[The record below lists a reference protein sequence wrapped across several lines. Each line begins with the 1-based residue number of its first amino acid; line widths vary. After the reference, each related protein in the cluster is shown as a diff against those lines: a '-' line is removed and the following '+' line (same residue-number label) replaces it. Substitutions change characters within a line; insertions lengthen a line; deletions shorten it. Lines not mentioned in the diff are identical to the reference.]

1 MRQVCR
7 TASSLLA
14 LSVLVCTVFPCGCA
28 GSPEALE
35 AEPVRKFS
43 GGTLR
48 MIQEAPRS
56 LDPLY
61 CNSVYEALPVNQI
74 FDTLVAYDPSLNVI
88 PALAETWTI
97 SKDNREFTF
106 VLREGV
112 RFHNGDPL
120 TAEDVEFSICRQL
133 CHDADVESLAHS
145 YLMVVEGAVEFA
157 DGLTEDVSGVQ
168 VIDPRTVKIRLV
180 KPYPSFLEVLAMDNL
195 GIVPEALVR
204 KIGSEAFGRSPV
216 GTGPFRLAEWS
227 DDLLRM
233 DANQDYFRGRPHLDQ
248 VNIRFL
254 TEADSDFGAARFM
267 LRELDVLE
275 PPTDSLASLSDD
287 RLVDLHRYQQLS
299 LSFLGLNTSRPPL
312 DQKWLRQAI
321 AHALDRG
328 TMVADSPT
336 VRREAVGVLPPGIA
350 GYSPD
355 PKTLLYDPAESRR
368 LLAENGH
375 PNGEGLPSIVLHNAS
390 RGSSA
395 LRSMSQLRADL
406 LAVGIQLEVVP
417 VTWAELSE
425 HLDNQTAGAF
435 LLAWIADLTDPDS
448 FMRSLFESGGS
459 GNYFGHR
466 SDETDRLLAK
476 GSHEFNPVE
485 RARIYRELERQVLE
499 EAPMVPLYH
508 TMGIVAVQA
517 EVKGLNPT
525 PLGLAK
531 VDLEKVWLQAPE
543 PGS

>member
-1 MRQVCR
+1 MLSVCR

-14 LSVLVCTVFPCGCA
+14 VGVLLCTILSCGCA
-28 GSPEALE
+28 GSSEALE
-35 AEPVRKFS
+35 AEPRRASV

-56 LDPLY
+56 LDPLD

-88 PALAETWTI
+88 PSLAETWTI

-106 VLREGV
+106 VLRDGV
-112 RFHNGDPL
+112 RFHDGNPL
-120 TAEDVEFSICRQL
+120 SAEDVVFSICRQL
-133 CHDADVESLAHS
+133 CPDVDEESLAQS
-145 YLMVVEGAVEFA
+145 YLMVIDGAVDFA
-157 DGLTEDVSGVQ
+157 EGRAEEVSGIQ
-168 VIDPRTVKIRLV
+168 VIDSRTLKIRLAR
-180 KPYPSFLEVLAMDNL
+180 PYPSFLEVLAMDNL
-195 GIVPEALVR
+195 AIVPEALVR
-204 KIGSEAFGRSPV
+204 DVGSEVFGRSPV

-227 DDLLRM
+227 DELLRLE
-233 DANQDYFRGRPHLDQ
+233 ANEEYFRGKPHLDQ
-248 VNIRFL
+248 VQIDFL
-254 TEADSDFGAARFM
+254 KESDSDFGAARFTQGD
-267 LRELDVLE
+267 LDVLE
-275 PPTDSLASLSDD
+275 PPTESLAALADD
-287 RLVDLHRYQQLS
+287 RSVDLHRYQQLS
-299 LSFLGLNTSRPPL
+299 LSFLGLNTRRPPL
-312 DQKWLRQAI
+312 NQKWLRQAI

-328 TMVADSPT
+328 AMVADSPT

-355 PKTLLYDPAESRR
+355 PKSLRYDPEESRR

-375 PNGEGLPSIVLHNAS
+375 PNGEGLSPVVLHNAS
-390 RGSSA
+390 RGSSV
-395 LRSMSQLRADL
+395 LRLMSQMREDL
-406 LAVGIQLEVVP
+406 EAVGIRLEVVP
-417 VTWAELSE
+417 VTWTELGD

-459 GNYFGHR
+459 GNYFGHL

-476 GSHEFNPVE
+476 GTQEFNPVE
-485 RARIYRELERQVLE
+485 RARIYREIERQVLE

-508 TMGIVAVQA
+508 TMGIVAVRKD
-517 EVKGLNPT
+517 VMGLTPT

-531 VDLEKVWLQAPE
+531 VDLESVWFQAPR